1 VTLNLDIKQLV
12 EFAILEQAS
21 DLHLSAGVPP
31 ILRVFG
37 TIRPIEGFDRLLPE
51 DIEQLVHPILTDH
64 QLEVLKLEGEIDF
77 SYGIK
82 GVGRFRCNLSRQR
95 GSLTLAMRIISSEIK
110 TLEELGLPQIL
121 HDLAHLRDGLVLVT
135 GPTGSGK
142 PTTLAA
148 MIDIINRERQGV
160 IITLEDPIEFLHQ
173 HKGCVVN
180 QREVGIDTKSFA
192 AGLRSALRSDP
203 DVILVGEMRDL
214 ETISIAL
221 TAAETG
227 HLVLSTLHTRGAA
240 KTIDR
245 IIDVFPPE
253 SQHQI
258 RIQLSTVLEAVISQ
272 QLFPAKGGQGMV
284 PAVEVM
290 LGTAAVR
297 NMIREEKTH
306 QIPSMIETGAR
317 FGMQSMTSSFEELV
331 RKGLVDDSVLYRR
344 DYERI
349 G

>member
-1 VTLNLDIKQLV
+1 MAAIGDIRQLV
-12 EFAILEQAS
+12 EIAISENAS

-31 ILRVFG
+31 ILRIFG
-37 TIRPIEGFDRLLPE
+37 KIKPMEGFDRLTPK
-51 DIEQLVHPILTDH
+51 DIEDLVVPILAAD
-64 QLEVLKLEGEIDF
+64 QLQTLEREGEIDF
-77 SYGIK
+77 SYGLQGI
-82 GVGRFRCNLSRQR
+82 GRFRCNISRQR
-95 GSLTLAMRIISSEIK
+95 GSLTLALRVISSQIK
-110 TLEELGLPQIL
+110 SLQELGLPEIL
-121 HDLAHLRDGLVLVT
+121 SDLAHLRDGLVLVT

-142 PTTLAA
+142 STTLAA

-173 HKGCVVN
+173 HKNCVVN

-192 AGLRSALRSDP
+192 NGLRSALRSDP

-258 RIQLSTVLEAVISQ
+258 RIQLSTVLEAVVSQ
-272 QLFPAKGGQGMV
+272 QLFPLKNGQGMV

-290 LGTAAVR
+290 LGTPAIR
-297 NMIREEKTH
+297 NMIRDEKVH

-317 FGMQSMTSSFEELV
+317 FGMQSMKAAIDELV
-331 RKGLVDDSVLYRR
+331 ARGLVDGATIFRKENYL
-344 DYERI
+344 
-349 G
+349 

>member
-1 VTLNLDIKQLV
+1 MTSLGKIQELAETAVKN
-12 EFAILEQAS
+12 QAS

-31 ILRVFG
+31 ILRIFG
-37 TIRPIEGFDRLLPE
+37 SIRPVPGWDKLSPQVIKEMVSPLLQE
-51 DIEQLVHPILTDH
+51 AQKNE
-64 QLEVLKLEGEIDF
+64 LEERGQVDF
-77 SYGIK
+77 SFGIS
-82 GVGRFRCNLSRQR
+82 GLGRFRCNISKQR
-95 GSLTLAMRIISSEIK
+95 GSWALAMRVINSTIK
-110 TLEELGLPQIL
+110 PLEELGLPEIL
-121 HDLAHLRDGLVLVT
+121 HDLAHLRDGLILVT

-142 PTTLAA
+142 STTLAS

-173 HKGCVVN
+173 HKKCVVN
-180 QREVGIDTKSFA
+180 QREVGTDTESFA
-192 AGLRSALRSDP
+192 DGLRAALRSDP

-245 IIDVFPPE
+245 IIDAFPPE

-258 RIQLSTVLEAVISQ
+258 RVQLSTVLEAVISQ
-272 QLFPAKGGQGMV
+272 QLLPKKYGGGMV

-290 LGTAAVR
+290 LGTPAIR
-297 NMIREEKTH
+297 NMIRDEKVH

-317 FGMQSMTSSFEELV
+317 FGMQSMKAAVEELI
-331 RKGLVDDSVLYRR
+331 KKDLVDESSLFRR
-344 DYERI
+344 ETYM
-349 G
+349 